1 MNFRNTDLVETEN
14 FQFVRIH
21 KNGNESV
28 MQCIFNS
35 FKKDE
40 IIYTRH
46 LAKKPRFCVIRDPY
60 ERFISGLRY
69 DLFLNNVDIKDIDV
83 NKLFL
88 SNENHLRNSMIG
100 HINHSVSQ
108 ISYLMN
114 TQIDHYI
121 DIKDLNLFLKIH
133 FKQTKHENNF
143 TKLCKNKG
151 VNKKLYNI
159 EKYLNKRD
167 IMKYLHLDYHIY
179 NSIKASPFLWE
190 WQHGKI
196 F

>member
-114 TQIDHYI
+114 TQVE
-121 DIKDLNLFLKIH
+121 KR
-133 FKQTKHENNF
+133 TKHENNF

-159 EKYLNKRD
+159 EKYLNKKD